1 MTPNLT
7 RREAVSQLIA
17 AGAFAAFRFPAGDLR
32 TLTLAPSGTLNEDAA
47 AGVAMGIAEAKRAAE
62 LLGRRI
68 AWKTSP
74 AGADATISA
83 DAIVVGNCRYTM
95 MPAKPALD
103 ARLDAWAAKQKAP
116 TAGTEK
122 LAVEAWHHS
131 LTKFGAAELNERYE
145 RFASR
150 FMTSDAWLG
159 WCAVKAL
166 TEAWL
171 QAGGALCR
179 SLDAL
184 EFDAHKGEPLRFED
198 RALRQPLY
206 LVDRDTVIGTLA

>member
-1 MTPNLT
+1 MIPNLT
-7 RREAVSQLIA
+7 RREAVSQLLA
-17 AGAFAAFRFPAGDLR
+17 AGALAAFRFPAGDLR
-32 TLTLAPSGTLNEDAA
+32 TLTLAPSGKLSEDAA

-74 AGADATISA
+74 AGADAMISA
-83 DAIVVGNCRYTM
+83 DAIVVGNCRYAL

-103 ARLDAWAAKQKAP
+103 ARLDAWAAKQKNA
-116 TAGTEK
+116 AGAET
-122 LAVEAWHHS
+122 LVVAAWHHS

-184 EFDAHKGEPLRFED
+184 EFDAHKGEPLRFEE

-206 LVDRDTVIGTLA
+206 LIDRDTVIGTLA